1 MPGIVPCNIYPAAY
15 HPHVVENTMQDPY
28 VFSKIDNCPHRGIFV
43 ILVLTVTICFLILP
57 VTAHAPSDISIAYN
71 PDMHKVSVTITHPV
85 DDPKTHY
92 IRGVHVKLNGNVIS
106 DPDYKSQPGKN
117 SFTYT
122 YDVAANPEDTVWV
135 IATCVNG
142 QSLEEH
148 YDIPKPVTMTAI
160 VRTLPPETTTQP
172 METTVLPTTKTTHAA
187 PGLLPLLGAAAV
199 LWRMRK

>member
-1 MPGIVPCNIYPAAY
+1 M
-15 HPHVVENTMQDPY
+15 ENTMNDSC
-28 VFSKIDNCPHRGIFV
+28 VFSKIDSSLRRGMPAMLI
-43 ILVLTVTICFLILP
+43 LTVTICFLILP

-71 PDMHKVSVTITHPV
+71 PDMHRLSVTITHPV

-106 DPDYKSQPGKN
+106 DPDYKSQPGKK

-122 YDVAANPEDTVWV
+122 YDIAANPEDTVWV

-142 QSLEEH
+142 QSLEAH

-160 VRTLPPETTTQP
+160 VRTQPPETTTLPPETTVP
-172 METTVLPTTKTTHAA
+172 PTTKTTHSA

-199 LWRMRK
+199 LCIMRK

>member
-1 MPGIVPCNIYPAAY
+1 MQESNDLSKKTGSLSPGMPA
-15 HPHVVENTMQDPY
+15 
-28 VFSKIDNCPHRGIFV
+28 
-43 ILVLTVTICFLILP
+43 ILVLAVTLCLLITP
-57 VTAHAPSDISIAYN
+57 VMAHAPSNISIAYN
-71 PDMHKVSVTITHPV
+71 PDMHKLSVTVTHPV

-92 IRGVHVKLNGNVIS
+92 ISRVHVKLNGNVIS

-148 YDIPKPVTMTAI
+148 SALQKQ
-160 VRTLPPETTTQP
+160 VRVITTLPTVPPATATP
-172 METTVLPTTKTTHAA
+172 LPATTVPQTTRTTHAA
-187 PGLLPLLGAAAV
+187 AGLLPLLGAAAV
-199 LWRMRK
+199 LSLMRK

>member
-1 MPGIVPCNIYPAAY
+1 MPWILPCNIYPAAY
-15 HPHVVENTMQDPY
+15 HPDRVENNMQDSY
-28 VFSKIDNCPHRGIFV
+28 VFSKNDSCRRGIPA

-57 VTAHAPSDISIAYN
+57 VTAHAPSGISIANN
-71 PDMHKVSVTITHPV
+71 PDMHKISVTITHPV

-92 IRGVHVKLNGNVIS
+92 IQRVHVKLNGNVIS

-122 YDVAANPEDTVWV
+122 YDAAANPGDTVWV

-160 VRTLPPETTTQP
+160 VRTLPPETATQP
-172 METTVLPTTKTTHAA
+172 PETTVPPTTKTTHSA
-187 PGLLPLLGAAAV
+187 PGLLPLFGAAAV
-199 LWRMRK
+199 LWIMRK